1 MHDVF
6 ADISASYCYKIASGQ
21 CAGSSGGS
29 GLGLALLL
37 RVGGHAAA
45 VAQWTRPTGAT
56 LVDPSAGQ
64 SWLVVAGGVKL

>member
-6 ADISASYCYKIASGQ
+6 ADISALYCYKITSGQ
-21 CAGSSGGS
+21 CAGGS
-29 GLGLALLL
+29 GLGLTLLL
-37 RVGGHAAA
+37 RVGGHTAA

-56 LVDPSAGQ
+56 LVDPSAGR